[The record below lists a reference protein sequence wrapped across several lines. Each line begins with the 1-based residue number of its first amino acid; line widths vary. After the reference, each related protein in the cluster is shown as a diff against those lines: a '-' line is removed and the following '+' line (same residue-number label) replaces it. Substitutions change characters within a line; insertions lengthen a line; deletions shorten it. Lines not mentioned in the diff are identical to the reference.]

1 MSRRNSEE
9 ACVEQSEEGER
20 EGGGEDRE
28 GMGQELC
35 RVLWV
40 VG

>member
-1 MSRRNSEE
+1 MEP
-9 ACVEQSEEGER
+9 SEEGER

-35 RVLWV
+35 SLVV